1 MLGMFIN
8 YVFRFDH
15 GYRQTYVVTK
25 TRFRRF
31 KIKTTARMKTTQT
44 KMTKTQ
50 KMKMTTKI
58 KTTENVNKLGLSWA
72 KLSSNLN

>member
-1 MLGMFIN
+1 MFLDLTMATG
-8 YVFRFDH
+8 RPMWSQ
-15 GYRQTYVVTK
+15 RQDSADS
-25 TRFRRF
+25 
-31 KIKTTARMKTTQT
+31 KIETTASMKTTQT